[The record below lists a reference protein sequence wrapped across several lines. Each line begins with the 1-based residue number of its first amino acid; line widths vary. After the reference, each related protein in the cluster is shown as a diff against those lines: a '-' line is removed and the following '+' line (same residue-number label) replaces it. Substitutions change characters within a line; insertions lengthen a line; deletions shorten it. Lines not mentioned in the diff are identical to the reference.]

1 MNTVLFSLGSNL
13 GNRLDVL
20 NQATLLMG
28 QYIGDVVKQ
37 SSVYETSAWGI
48 NDQPDF
54 LNMAIEVNSKLG
66 PFEILEQVNE
76 IEKQLGRVRF
86 EKWGMRKIDI
96 DILFFN
102 NMLLETPELTIPHP
116 HLQERKFVLIP
127 LSEIA
132 GDFKHPKLKE
142 SVRKLLSTCTDE
154 LEVKVY
160 KTNKSNANF

>member
-13 GNRLDVL
+13 GSRLDVL
-20 NQATLLMG
+20 NQATLLIG
-28 QYIGDVVKQ
+28 QHIGDVVKQ

-54 LNMAIEVNSKLG
+54 LNMAIEVNSNLS
-66 PFEILEQVNE
+66 PVEILEQVNE

-102 NMLLETPELTIPHP
+102 DMVMDSPELNIPHP
-116 HLQERKFVLIP
+116 HLHVRKFVLIP

-132 GDFKHPKLKE
+132 GDFNHPKLKE
-142 SVRKLLSTCTDE
+142 SVRKLLDQCKDE
-154 LEVKVY
+154 LGVKLCKTEVI
-160 KTNKSNANF
+160 

>member
-13 GNRLDVL
+13 GSRLDVL
-20 NQATLLMG
+20 SQATLLIG
-28 QYIGDVVKQ
+28 QHIGDVVKK

-54 LNMAIEVNSKLG
+54 LNMAIEVNSNLS
-66 PFEILEQVNE
+66 PVEILEQVNE

-102 NMLLETPELTIPHP
+102 DMVMETLELNIPHP
-116 HLQERKFVLIP
+116 HLHVRKFVLIP

-132 GDFKHPKLKE
+132 GDFNHPKLKE
-142 SVRKLLSTCTDE
+142 SVRKLLDQCKDE
-154 LEVKVY
+154 LGVKLCKTEVI
-160 KTNKSNANF
+160 

>member
-13 GNRLDVL
+13 GSRLDVL
-20 NQATLLMG
+20 NQATLLIG
-28 QYIGDVVKQ
+28 QHIGADVKQ

-54 LNMAIEVNSKLG
+54 LNMAIEVNSNLS
-66 PFEILEQVNE
+66 PVEILEQVNE

-96 DILFFN
+96 DILFYN
-102 NMLLETPELTIPHP
+102 DMVLETPELTIPHP
-116 HLQERKFVLIP
+116 HLHVRKFVLIP

-132 GDFKHPKLKE
+132 GDFNHPKLKE
-142 SVRKLLSTCTDE
+142 SVRKLLDQCKDE
-154 LEVKVY
+154 LGVKLCKTEVI
-160 KTNKSNANF
+160 

>member
-13 GNRLDVL
+13 GSRLDVL
-20 NQATLLMG
+20 NQATLLIG
-28 QYIGDVVKQ
+28 QHIGDVVKQ

-54 LNMAIEVNSKLG
+54 LNMAIEVNSKLS
-66 PFEILEQVNE
+66 PLEILEQVNA

-96 DILFFN
+96 DILFYN
-102 NMLLETPELTIPHP
+102 DMVLETPELTIPHP
-116 HLQERKFVLIP
+116 HLHVRKFVLIP

-132 GDFKHPKLKE
+132 GDFNHPKLKE
-142 SVRKLLSTCTDE
+142 SVRKLLDQCKDE
-154 LEVKVY
+154 LGVKLCKTEVI
-160 KTNKSNANF
+160 

>member
-13 GNRLDVL
+13 GSRLDVL
-20 NQATLLMG
+20 SQATLLIG
-28 QYIGDVVKQ
+28 QHIGDVVKK

-54 LNMAIEVNSKLG
+54 LNMAIEVNSNLS
-66 PFEILEQVNE
+66 PVEILEQVNE

-96 DILFFN
+96 DILFYN
-102 NMLLETPELTIPHP
+102 DMVLETPELTIPHP
-116 HLQERKFVLIP
+116 HLHVRKFVLIP

-132 GDFKHPKLKE
+132 GDFNHPKLKE
-142 SVRKLLSTCTDE
+142 SVRKLLDQCKDE
-154 LEVKVY
+154 LGVKLCKTEVI
-160 KTNKSNANF
+160 

>member
-13 GNRLDVL
+13 GSRLDVL
-20 NQATLLMG
+20 NQATLLIG
-28 QYIGDVVKQ
+28 QHIGDVVKK

-54 LNMAIEVNSKLG
+54 LNMAIEVNSKLS
-66 PFEILEQVNE
+66 PLEILEQVNA

-96 DILFFN
+96 DILFYN
-102 NMLLETPELTIPHP
+102 DMVIETLELNIPHP

-127 LSEIA
+127 LNEIA
-132 GDFKHPKLKE
+132 GDYVHPLLNE
-142 SVRKLLSTCTDE
+142 SVCKLLDQCKDE
-154 LEVKVY
+154 LGVKLCKTEVI
-160 KTNKSNANF
+160 

>member
-13 GNRLDVL
+13 GSRLDVL
-20 NQATLLMG
+20 NQATLLIG
-28 QYIGDVVKQ
+28 QHIGDVVKK

-54 LNMAIEVNSKLG
+54 LNMAIEVNSNLS
-66 PFEILEQVNE
+66 PVEILEQVNE

-96 DILFFN
+96 DILFYN
-102 NMLLETPELTIPHP
+102 DMVLETPELTIPHP
-116 HLQERKFVLIP
+116 HLHVRKFVLIP

-132 GDFKHPKLKE
+132 GDFNHPKLKE
-142 SVRKLLSTCTDE
+142 SVRKLLDQCKDE
-154 LEVKVY
+154 LGVKLCKTEVI
-160 KTNKSNANF
+160 

>member
-13 GNRLDVL
+13 GSRLDVL
-20 NQATLLMG
+20 SQATLLIG
-28 QYIGDVVKQ
+28 QHIGDVVKQ

-54 LNMAIEVNSKLG
+54 LNMAIEVNSNLS
-66 PFEILEQVNE
+66 PVEILEQVNE

-96 DILFFN
+96 DILFYN
-102 NMLLETPELTIPHP
+102 DMVLETPELTIPHP
-116 HLQERKFVLIP
+116 HLHVRKFVLIP

-132 GDFKHPKLKE
+132 GDFNHPKLKE
-142 SVRKLLSTCTDE
+142 SVRKLLDQCKDE
-154 LEVKVY
+154 LGVKLCKTEVI
-160 KTNKSNANF
+160 

>member
-13 GNRLDVL
+13 GSRLDVL
-20 NQATLLMG
+20 NQATLLIG
-28 QYIGDVVKQ
+28 QHIGDVVKQ

-54 LNMAIEVNSKLG
+54 LNMAIEVNSNLS
-66 PFEILEQVNE
+66 PVEILEQVNE

-96 DILFFN
+96 DILFYN
-102 NMLLETPELTIPHP
+102 DMVLETPELTIPHP
-116 HLQERKFVLIP
+116 HLHVRKFVLIP

-132 GDFKHPKLKE
+132 GDFNHPKLKE
-142 SVRKLLSTCTDE
+142 SVRKLLDQCKDE
-154 LEVKVY
+154 LGVKLCKTEVI
-160 KTNKSNANF
+160 

>member
-13 GNRLDVL
+13 GSRLDVL
-20 NQATLLMG
+20 NQATLLIG
-28 QYIGDVVKQ
+28 QHIGDVVKK

-54 LNMAIEVNSKLG
+54 LNMAIEVNSKLS
-66 PFEILEQVNE
+66 PLEILEQVNA

-96 DILFFN
+96 DILFYN
-102 NMLLETPELTIPHP
+102 DMVIEMPKLNIPHP
-116 HLQERKFVLIP
+116 HLHERKFVLIP

-132 GDFKHPKLKE
+132 GDFNHPKLKE
-142 SVRKLLSTCTDE
+142 SVRKLLDQCKDE
-154 LEVKVY
+154 LGVKLCKTEVI
-160 KTNKSNANF
+160 

>member
-13 GNRLDVL
+13 GSRLDVL
-20 NQATLLMG
+20 SQATLLIG
-28 QYIGDVVKQ
+28 QHIGDVVKK

-54 LNMAIEVNSKLG
+54 LNMAIEVNSNLS
-66 PFEILEQVNE
+66 PVEILEQVNE

-96 DILFFN
+96 DILFYN
-102 NMLLETPELTIPHP
+102 DMVLEIPKLNIPHP
-116 HLQERKFVLIP
+116 HLHERKFVLIP

-132 GDFKHPKLKE
+132 GDFNHPKLKE
-142 SVRKLLSTCTDE
+142 SVRKLLDQCKDE
-154 LEVKVY
+154 LGVKLCKTEVI
-160 KTNKSNANF
+160 

>member
-13 GNRLDVL
+13 GSRLDVL
-20 NQATLLMG
+20 SQATLLIG
-28 QYIGDVVKQ
+28 QHIGDVVKK

-54 LNMAIEVNSKLG
+54 LNMAIEVNSKLS
-66 PFEILEQVNE
+66 PLEILEQVNA

-96 DILFFN
+96 DILFYN
-102 NMLLETPELTIPHP
+102 DMVLETPELTIPHP
-116 HLQERKFVLIP
+116 HLHVRKFVLIP

-132 GDFKHPKLKE
+132 GDFNHPKLKE
-142 SVRKLLSTCTDE
+142 SVRKLLDQCKDE
-154 LEVKVY
+154 LGVKLCKTEVI
-160 KTNKSNANF
+160 